1 MTLVDGALSGTH
13 VYTPESLDLKLE
25 LYNEEI
31 SGPQMTVI
39 MIPYL
44 ADMMSSWAVVISPL
58 SMMMETPG
66 LGPRNEMRLLL

>member
-13 VYTPESLDLKLE
+13 VYTPESLDLKLK

-39 MIPYL
+39 MIMYVPGGHDEQLGRGDL
-44 ADMMSSWAVVISPL
+44 ALVNDDGDPGSGSS
-58 SMMMETPG
+58 E
-66 LGPRNEMRLLL
+66 

>member
-1 MTLVDGALSGTH
+1 
-13 VYTPESLDLKLE
+13 
-25 LYNEEI
+25 
-31 SGPQMTVI
+31 MTVI

-44 ADMMSSWAVVISPL
+44 ADMMRSWAVVISPL